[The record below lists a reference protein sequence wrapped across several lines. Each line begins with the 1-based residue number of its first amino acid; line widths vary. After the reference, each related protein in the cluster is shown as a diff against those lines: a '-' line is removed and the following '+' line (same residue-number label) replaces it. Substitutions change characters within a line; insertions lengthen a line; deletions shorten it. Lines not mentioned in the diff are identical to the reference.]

1 MRLKELDLLRFI
13 AALSVV
19 LFHYV
24 AYFSVDFP
32 KQRPILDSLEVI
44 TQFGFLGVP
53 LFFMISGFVIL
64 ASAMHR
70 SNLDFAIARF
80 ARLYPVYWL
89 CVSLTALIVFLVDH
103 KPIDLPTYFVNMT
116 MLQSFVG
123 FADVDGVY
131 WTLAKE
137 LQFYFCI
144 FALLSLN
151 LISHVKSWLSVWLVA
166 TITFTF
172 FKQPFFMGWFITP
185 EYSSFFI
192 AGVCLYML
200 QQQRDLVF
208 YNLVLVLSL
217 LLSGY
222 WIYRMSPE
230 FLSHATQLEQSIS
243 VAIVAILYLIFWL
256 IAAGKWTMSKTSS
269 WMTLGALT
277 YPLYLLHNILGKI
290 ALNYLAPLIGEE
302 LAVLLVTLIA
312 LYLSYCVY
320 YYFERNV
327 ASPLKK
333 YLINLNKFKGF
344 GANSTPN

>member
-19 LFHYV
+19 LFHYI
-24 AYFSVDFP
+24 AYFSVDIP
-32 KQRPILDSLEVI
+32 RHIPVLDGLEVI
-44 TQFGFLGVP
+44 TQYGFLGVP

-89 CVSLTALIVFLVDH
+89 CVTITGVVAYYSHAKPDLNLI
-103 KPIDLPTYFVNMT
+103 TYLVNMT

-123 FADVDGVY
+123 FRDLDGVY

-144 FALLSLN
+144 FLLLSLN
-151 LISHVKSWLSVWLVA
+151 LLSKVKTWLAIWLIM
-166 TITFTF
+166 TITFTL

-192 AGVCLYML
+192 AGVCLYMI
-200 QQQRDLVF
+200 QRGENTF
-208 YNLVLVLSL
+208 YYSTCMIISY
-217 LLSGY
+217 LLSAY

-230 FLSHATQLEQSIS
+230 FLSHATQAEQITC
-243 VAIVAILYLIFWL
+243 VVITALLYVIFWL
-256 IAAGKWTMSKTSS
+256 VATGKWKITQSTRL
-269 WMTLGALT
+269 MTLGALT
-277 YPLYLLHNILGKI
+277 YPLYLIHNLVGKVMLDYI
-290 ALNYLAPLIGEE
+290 SPYIGEVF
-302 LAVLLVTLIA
+302 AIILVTILM
-312 LYLSYCVY
+312 LYLSYCIYFY
-320 YYFERNV
+320 YERNI
-327 ASPLKK
+327 ATPLKA
-333 YLINLNKFKGF
+333 YLIKINKFKGF
-344 GANSTPN
+344 GANTA